1 MHREPIWERKPR
13 FGAKTFIEFEMKYAG
28 TCKVHGLIAHEA
40 TQAQMDI
47 KGGPYCPYCGMTVTV
62 IASDKEKRSLRRK
75 QK

>member
-1 MHREPIWERKPR
+1 
-13 FGAKTFIEFEMKYAG
+13 MKYAG

-47 KGGPYCPYCGMTVTV
+47 KGGPYCPYCGLTVTV